1 MGNVKA
7 EQPQISIAA
16 YGLSATGKQRAIN
29 EDALLLT
36 DFANACYGTSKLKL
50 DRLGERGTLLAV
62 ADGMGVV
69 EAGEVASAM
78 AVTVLYHGLRQAT
91 LPRVHSEQLRQVVE
105 YANACIW
112 RHARQNPP
120 LRGMGTTLT
129 AALVRGEIA
138 YLAQVGDSRAYL
150 IRGGGIRQLTKDQS
164 LMQNL
169 LNECLLFPEELME
182 ERGLPLPVLGA
193 NPDVEVTL
201 GALALEREDYL
212 LLCSDGL
219 SNQLTA
225 VEMQQ
230 IVQRSDSP
238 ASACHRLT
246 ELAHERG
253 GEDNVSVIVAQFA
266 GEGLYQASKK
276 VA

>member
-1 MGNVKA
+1 
-7 EQPQISIAA
+7 
-16 YGLSATGKQRAIN
+16 
-29 EDALLLT
+29 
-36 DFANACYGTSKLKL
+36 
-50 DRLGERGTLLAV
+50 
-62 ADGMGVV
+62 
-69 EAGEVASAM
+69 
-78 AVTVLYHGLRQAT
+78 
-91 LPRVHSEQLRQVVE
+91 
-105 YANACIW
+105 
-112 RHARQNPP
+112 
-120 LRGMGTTLT
+120 
-129 AALVRGEIA
+129 
-138 YLAQVGDSRAYL
+138 
-150 IRGGGIRQLTKDQS
+150 
-164 LMQNL
+164 MQNL

-201 GALALEREDYL
+201 GALALERQDYL

-230 IVQRSDSP
+230 IVQGSDNP

-266 GEGLYQASKK
+266 GEGLYEASEK